1 MKLEDIKDNM
11 IVVCKKPHCH
21 ESINSWVSPEMDNT
35 IGKPMKVIFFD
46 KNGAF
51 CESSE
56 EWYGRWYYDIEWLE
70 PWEEERN
77 NNMENSREVFMAIVY
92 DELYS
97 DGDNYRANRIIDAAD
112 EYVKDTMWSFIKRL
126 MGKYDEVLSIGD
138 VIEELNA
145 MEKGEEK

>member
-11 IVVCKKPHCH
+11 IVVCKKPHPH
-21 ESINSWVSPEMDNT
+21 ERSINSWVSPEMDNT

-70 PWEEERN
+70 PWEGKRN
-77 NNMENSREVFMAIVY
+77 EDNRE
-92 DELYS
+92 
-97 DGDNYRANRIIDAAD
+97 
-112 EYVKDTMWSFIKRL
+112 
-126 MGKYDEVLSIGD
+126 
-138 VIEELNA
+138 
-145 MEKGEEK
+145 